1 MKRIIIPIF
10 TAFLFITTY
19 ADGYT
24 RGIYIT
30 QSTAQNSAKLNGLI
44 EQSKKYGVDT
54 FVIDLNEKP
63 NRAYT
68 ANVKRVIDSG
78 ITYVARV
85 VIFPHGGT
93 HAQVTDKK
101 IWDKRLA
108 LAKYGAEL
116 GAKSI
121 QLDYIRYHAERPG
134 NPEKAKYILKVVE
147 YFKDQLKPYNVSLQ
161 MDIFGVAADKP
172 AHTIGQ
178 DVGML
183 ATAINAFCPMLYPSH
198 YEPFR
203 EHAVR
208 PYSTV
213 YNSVTALKRQLKDHP
228 NVAVY
233 TYIEVYNYRY
243 PLAHE
248 ARMKYIAAEMK
259 AAKDAGSN
267 GFYVW
272 SPNNHYA
279 PLFEVL
285 ARGEKLQASLPAEP
299 SRHQAKV
306 NAEKESE
313 SNPA

>member
-1 MKRIIIPIF
+1 MKRNITPVF
-10 TAFLFITTY
+10 LAFLLVSGY
-19 ADGYT
+19 AQAYT

-30 QSTAQNSAKLNGLI
+30 QSTAQNSAKLNALI
-44 EQSKKYGVDT
+44 AQSKKYGIDT

-63 NRAYT
+63 NRTYT
-68 ANVKRVIDSG
+68 ANVKRVIESG
-78 ITYVARV
+78 VTYVARV

-93 HAQVTDKK
+93 HAQVTDKR
-101 IWDKRLA
+101 IWDKRLT

-134 NPEKAKYILKVVE
+134 NPEKVKYILKVVE
-147 YFKDQLKPYNVSLQ
+147 YFKTQLKPYNVKLQ

-178 DVGML
+178 DVSVL
-183 ATAINAFCPMLYPSH
+183 ASAINAFCPMVYPSH
-198 YEPFR
+198 YEPYR

-213 YNSVTALKRQLKDHP
+213 YNSVAALKKQLKDHP
-228 NVAVY
+228 EVAVY
-233 TYIEVYNYRY
+233 PYIEVYNYRY
-243 PLAHE
+243 KLSHE
-248 ARMKYIAAEMK
+248 AKMQYIASEIK
-259 AAKDAGSN
+259 AAKNAGSD

-272 SPNNHYA
+272 SPNNHYG

-299 SRHQAKV
+299 SKHR
-306 NAEKESE
+306 E
-313 SNPA
+313 

>member
-1 MKRIIIPIF
+1 MKRIIIPAF
-10 TAFLFITTY
+10 TVFLFVSSY
-19 ADGYT
+19 ADAYT
-24 RGIYIT
+24 QGIYIT
-30 QSTAQNSAKLNGLI
+30 QSTAQNAKKLNALI
-44 EQSKKYGVDT
+44 ADSKKYGVDT
-54 FVIDLNEKP
+54 FVIDVNEKP
-63 NRAYT
+63 NRTYS
-68 ANVKRVIDSG
+68 ANVKHVIDSG

-93 HAQVTDKK
+93 HAQVTDKR

-108 LAKYGAEL
+108 LAKYAAEL

-134 NPEKAKYILKVVE
+134 NPERVKYILKVVD
-147 YFKDQLKPYNVSLQ
+147 YFKSELKPYNVNLQ
-161 MDIFGVAADKP
+161 MDIFGVAADRP

-178 DVGML
+178 DVSVL
-183 ATAINAFCPMLYPSH
+183 AGVVNAFCPMLYPSH

-228 NVAVY
+228 DVAVY

-272 SPNNHYA
+272 SPNNHYG

-285 ARGEKLQASLPAEP
+285 ARREALQANLPAEP
-299 SRHQAKV
+299 SKHHAKSAV
-306 NAEKESE
+306 KNDEEQ
-313 SNPA
+313 PA